1 MKLKVILDLGVSK
14 KISIGFVSM
23 ALVVIFAG
31 AAGFIS
37 TSRLSNSLDY
47 VTNQVWD
54 TADGALKSGLGFYD
68 QLITTNEVVSA
79 ALGGKTLDK
88 AEHLAQAKIDSD
100 KAFTKLVLTEQL
112 SADEIKKTK
121 QVISKFELERD
132 AVIQVAN
139 EYVLS
144 LKAMKNNADQFVGFM
159 GLVEGAGVGA
169 IDDLLRKKD
178 REFTRE
184 ILSSNWNAADGA
196 MKARIALLE
205 RLHFYQELVDGFV
218 EKKVNKKNS
227 RYALDDLR
235 YNIGR
240 LSKLPAFSEEILIG
254 EFKGQI
260 FKNVMARLLKEHE
273 KTMGE
278 LVVVFDEFSHHRK
291 SLTEATDSLQKE
303 MGLLGKV
310 ADSAIADEKDK
321 IVSVVESGFSLIA
334 LSIISGIVIAV
345 LAIFFSIKLIS
356 KPLIEVAHN
365 MREIST
371 GDGDLSARLQVKS
384 TDEVGQIAVGFN
396 TFVEKI
402 QTTIEKTA
410 QTAEV
415 LDKTVEA
422 IGTMISQS
430 SSNFSE
436 QQQETQDVAKAINEM
451 ATTMEGVS
459 GNTQDAVNSAHDA
472 QVATDDGQ
480 LIINSAVNSIGKL
493 ANNVEEAGDVIDVLG
508 ADSKSIGTILDVIGA
523 VAEQT
528 NLLALNAA
536 IEAARAGEHGRGFAV
551 VADEVRTL
559 ASRTQNSVEEI
570 EQLIK
575 RLQKSSEKAVTVMSQ
590 GRSEAEI
597 GLSKSTQAGDAFTT
611 ITGAV
616 KHISELNDLVAG
628 SVTEQSK
635 VAEAVNEKVL
645 TISQL
650 TDSNV
655 ATFGNIVKEGEELG
669 RLSNE
674 LTNLVGQFKV

>member
-1 MKLKVILDLGVSK
+1 MILDLGVSK
-14 KISIGFVSM
+14 KISVGFVTM
-23 ALVVIFAG
+23 ALVVVSAG

-54 TADGALKSGLGFYD
+54 TADGALKSGLGFYE
-68 QLITTNEVVSA
+68 QLITTKEVVSA
-79 ALGGKTLDK
+79 ALGGKSLDK
-88 AEHLAQAKIDSD
+88 EEHLAQAKKDSD
-100 KAFTKLVLTEQL
+100 KAFNKLVLTEQL

-144 LKAMKNNADQFVGFM
+144 LKAMKNNADHFVGFM

-184 ILSSNWNAADGA
+184 ILASNWNAADGA

-260 FKNVMARLLKEHE
+260 FKNVMVRLLKEHE

-278 LVVVFDEFSHHRK
+278 LVVVFDKFSYHRK
-291 SLTEATDSLQKE
+291 SLAEATDSLQKE

-310 ADSAIADEKDK
+310 ADSAIADEKTK

-334 LSIISGIVIAV
+334 LSIIAGIVIAI

-371 GDGDLSARLQVKS
+371 GDGDLSARLMVKS
-384 TDEVGQIAVGFN
+384 ADEVGQIAVGFN

-402 QTTIEKTA
+402 QTTIERTA

-422 IGTMISQS
+422 ISTMISQS

-436 QQQETQDVAKAINEM
+436 QQKETQDVAKAINEM

-480 LIINSAVNSIGKL
+480 LIINSAVNSISKL

-508 ADSKSIGTILDVIGA
+508 ADSKSIGTVLDVIGA

-575 RLQKSSEKAVTVMSQ
+575 RLQQSSSKAVTVMAQ
-590 GRSEAEI
+590 GRSEAET
-597 GLSKSTQAGDAFTT
+597 GLSKSNEAGDAFST
-611 ITGAV
+611 ITGTV

-628 SVTEQSK
+628 SVIEQSK